1 MTNRDSV
8 TASVP
13 SPRDL
18 HMASEHELDVP
29 MTLTSGADPCAWCFQ
44 FFQSHLPTSCSASA
58 DSMVHTHTLKIFE
71 YGNRSAEWMVEEK
84 DSSGHARVRSMEP
97 LFYESLVMLDIDMDL
112 QLMAG
117 IRRLNWPTTGVAIL
131 GSQKILI
138 HTATMTPQ
146 RELRTRMGLPSC
158 PIHHSPLFRSLS
170 WPGSCTAFYARIHR
184 AMSLFYRL

>member
-1 MTNRDSV
+1 MPG
-8 TASVP
+8 ASSSSNP
-13 SPRDL
+13 
-18 HMASEHELDVP
+18 
-29 MTLTSGADPCAWCFQ
+29 TFQ
-44 FFQSHLPTSCSASA
+44 HHAPLQPTQWRQHN
-58 DSMVHTHTLKIFE
+58 VHTHTLKIFE